1 MPHLK
6 QNHQIPCAFTRAMQV
21 LSGRWDLVI
30 CYKLLDNPL
39 RFNEIK
45 EELTSS
51 FGKTIHAAS
60 LTQSLKRLEKEGIIT
75 REVNAE
81 TMPVTVTYELTEKG
95 KALRNAI
102 NELKKWGEHW
112 TEQ

>member
-1 MPHLK
+1 MPELK
-6 QNHQIPCAFTRAMQV
+6 QDHEIPCAFTRAMQT

-30 CYKLLDNPL
+30 CYKLLDKPL

-45 EELTSS
+45 EELSTS

-60 LTQSLKRLEKEGIIT
+60 LTQSLKRLEKEGIVT

-81 TMPVTVTYELTEKG
+81 TIPVTVTYQLTEKG
-95 KALRNAI
+95 KALKEAI
-102 NELKKWGEHW
+102 DSLKKWGEQW
-112 TEQ
+112 TE